1 MVLVV
6 VSSSVSSVVV
16 SSSVLS
22 ILCQHNKNTF
32 RNIADD
38 IACRRCHGWITKDEL
53 GIDGVGE
60 SWIES
65 NQLYCINGGVVDIVR

>member
-1 MVLVV
+1 MVLVI

-22 ILCQHNKNTF
+22 ILCRHNKNTF
-32 RNIADD
+32 RDIADD
-38 IACRRCHGWITKDEL
+38 IARHRRHGWTTKDEL
-53 GIDGVGE
+53 GIVGVGE

-65 NQLYCINGGVVDIVR
+65 NQLYYIDGGVVDIVR

>member
-22 ILCQHNKNTF
+22 ILCRHNKNTF
-32 RNIADD
+32 RDIADD
-38 IACRRCHGWITKDEL
+38 IARRRHGWTTKDEL
-53 GIDGVGE
+53 GMVGVGE

-65 NQLYCINGGVVDIVR
+65 NQLYYIDGGVVDIF